1 MSPGIMVTQL
11 AQGIGVIAGAWAIK
25 SIMDAENEKPMAG
38 GYSRCPTCNG
48 SRRVPCLCNRWSD
61 KDVGC
66 STCSGSG
73 QMRCNSCG
81 GSGTGRPLPVQIQA
95 TNIPGGSRR
104 SS

>member
-11 AQGIGVIAGAWAIK
+11 AQGIGVLAGAWAIK

-38 GYSRCPTCNG
+38 G
-48 SRRVPCLCNRWSD
+48 
-61 KDVGC
+61 
-66 STCSGSG
+66 G

-95 TNIPGGSRR
+95 SNIPGGSRR
-104 SS
+104 P